1 MTVVSSN
8 GKNFASSEH
17 TCRRGVQKCLSL
29 YVTIKCFI
37 YKSLYDMINSILG
50 FDIRKIIELN
60 KKAPADNYRL
70 TYDDLFVLYIV
81 YRMYETLDKNDQ
93 GFAFMPSMKIKQ
105 EIPLVDV
112 EVEDIRVRLRKL
124 WTFKLVETTTMVI
137 MSEEAFLYIRMGEN
151 FNGILAHE
159 PLE

>member
-1 MTVVSSN
+1 
-8 GKNFASSEH
+8 
-17 TCRRGVQKCLSL
+17 
-29 YVTIKCFI
+29 
-37 YKSLYDMINSILG
+37 MINSILG

-60 KKAPADNYRL
+60 KKEPDDNYRL
-70 TYDDLFVLYIV
+70 TYDDLFILYIV

-105 EIPLVDV
+105 EIPLIDI
-112 EVEDIRVRLRKL
+112 EVEAIRVSLMKL

-137 MSEEAFLYIRMGEN
+137 ISKEAFLYIRMGEK
-151 FNGILAHE
+151 FNDILAHE